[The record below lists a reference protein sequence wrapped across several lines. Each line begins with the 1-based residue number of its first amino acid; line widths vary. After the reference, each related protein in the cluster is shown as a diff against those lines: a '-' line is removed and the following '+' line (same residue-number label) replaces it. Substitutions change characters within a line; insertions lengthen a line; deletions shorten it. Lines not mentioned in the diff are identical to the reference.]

1 MKTMKMILAGVLLML
16 PLLCQAQKNLFNKY
30 GDMKGVSS
38 VYISKAMIET
48 NPNLFTKDVY
58 IGKVSGQLNS
68 VQVLSTMDNNVKKE
82 MRKDLRSL
90 VQSSRYELL
99 MKQKGTVSS
108 SEFYMSRKGE
118 KVKELIMI
126 VDGAATLKFVY
137 LEGDMT
143 LKDIQ
148 NIMMYQNT
156 SWNGNNVN
164 IQLPDIN
171 WAEIEKLKNRDWLG
185 ELKHSQ
191 ELALKGLENVAKLKD
206 NKYLKEQMDTDTWK
220 RFEKSMEAFINA
232 GVKVLVTEL
241 DLSVLPWP
249 KGNYGAAIE
258 TNFDYK
264 REMDPYTDGLP
275 AEKAKELDDF
285 YIKLFDIYLRHSKDI
300 GRVTFWG
307 VTDGDSWK
315 NNFPVHGRT
324 DYPLAFGR
332 DMKPKPFVRTIIE
345 MAQSGKYD

>member
-1 MKTMKMILAGVLLML
+1 MKTMKMILASVLLML

-206 NKYLKEQMDTDTWK
+206 NKYLKEQMDADTWK
-220 RFEKSMEAFINA
+220 RFEKAWR
-232 GVKVLVTEL
+232 L
-241 DLSVLPWP
+241 
-249 KGNYGAAIE
+249 
-258 TNFDYK
+258 
-264 REMDPYTDGLP
+264 
-275 AEKAKELDDF
+275 
-285 YIKLFDIYLRHSKDI
+285 
-300 GRVTFWG
+300 
-307 VTDGDSWK
+307 WK
-315 NNFPVHGRT
+315 NVWKNGIGSGT
-324 DYPLAFGR
+324 LLGKLANRMFCFSIG
-332 DMKPKPFVRTIIE
+332 KFFVICLFSILQR
-345 MAQSGKYD
+345 

>member
-171 WAEIEKLKNRDWLG
+171 WADREVEEPR
-185 ELKHSQ
+185 
-191 ELALKGLENVAKLKD
+191 LA
-206 NKYLKEQMDTDTWK
+206 W
-220 RFEKSMEAFINA
+220 RIEAFARTGIERA
-232 GVKVLVTEL
+232 GKCSQAERQQVSERTN
-241 DLSVLPWP
+241 
-249 KGNYGAAIE
+249 GYRYME
-258 TNFDYK
+258 TF
-264 REMDPYTDGLP
+264 
-275 AEKAKELDDF
+275 
-285 YIKLFDIYLRHSKDI
+285 
-300 GRVTFWG
+300 
-307 VTDGDSWK
+307 
-315 NNFPVHGRT
+315 
-324 DYPLAFGR
+324 
-332 DMKPKPFVRTIIE
+332 
-345 MAQSGKYD
+345 

>member
-148 NIMMYQNT
+148 
-156 SWNGNNVN
+156 
-164 IQLPDIN
+164 LPDIN

-220 RFEKSMEAFINA
+220 RFEKSMEA
-232 GVKVLVTEL
+232 LEERL
-241 DLSVLPWP
+241 
-249 KGNYGAAIE
+249 
-258 TNFDYK
+258 
-264 REMDPYTDGLP
+264 
-275 AEKAKELDDF
+275 EKME
-285 YIKLFDIYLRHSKDI
+285 
-300 GRVTFWG
+300 
-307 VTDGDSWK
+307 
-315 NNFPVHGRT
+315 
-324 DYPLAFGR
+324 
-332 DMKPKPFVRTIIE
+332 
-345 MAQSGKYD
+345 

>member
-1 MKTMKMILAGVLLML
+1 MKTMKIILAGVLLML

-220 RFEKSMEAFINA
+220 RFEKKHGGF
-232 GVKVLVTEL
+232 
-241 DLSVLPWP
+241 
-249 KGNYGAAIE
+249 
-258 TNFDYK
+258 
-264 REMDPYTDGLP
+264 
-275 AEKAKELDDF
+275 
-285 YIKLFDIYLRHSKDI
+285 
-300 GRVTFWG
+300 
-307 VTDGDSWK
+307 
-315 NNFPVHGRT
+315 GRT
-324 DYPLAFGR
+324 FG
-332 DMKPKPFVRTIIE
+332 KNGIG
-345 MAQSGKYD
+345 SGNLFRETCQ